1 MAELRAETT
10 APAGWP
16 LVGWSALVI
25 GTLIAVVL
33 AARGQGEAGLRA
45 VIRTTAFTSLVLFS
59 SAFVAA
65 AANRTW
71 PCALTGWLR
80 RNRRYLGVSFAVSH
94 FGHLAAII
102 SLATAVPGFRP
113 GLVTVTLGGFAYLL
127 LLAMVAT
134 SFDRTAAWVGPRAWR
149 TLHTTG
155 IYYIWL
161 IFLLTYL
168 PRLAKSP
175 AYALVIA
182 VLLADVGLRG
192 FDAVRRRRRPGLASS
207 G

>member
-1 MAELRAETT
+1 MPGSRSRTT

-16 LVGWSALVI
+16 LVGWSALLI
-25 GTLIAVVL
+25 GSLIVAIL
-33 AARGQGEAGLRA
+33 ATRGSGEAGLRA

-65 AANRTW
+65 AADRAW
-71 PCALTGWLR
+71 PCGFTRWLR
-80 RNRRYLGVSFAVSH
+80 QNRRYLGVSFAVSH

-102 SLATAVPGFRP
+102 TLAADVPGFHP
-113 GLVTVTLGGFAYLL
+113 SLVTVILGGLAYLFV
-127 LLAMVAT
+127 LAMVAT
-134 SFDRTAAWVGPRAWR
+134 SFDRTAAWLGPRAWR

-155 IYYIWL
+155 VYYIWL
-161 IFLLTYL
+161 IFFLTYL

-175 AYALVIA
+175 LYGLLVA
-182 VLLADVGLRG
+182 TLVADVGLRA

-207 G
+207 S